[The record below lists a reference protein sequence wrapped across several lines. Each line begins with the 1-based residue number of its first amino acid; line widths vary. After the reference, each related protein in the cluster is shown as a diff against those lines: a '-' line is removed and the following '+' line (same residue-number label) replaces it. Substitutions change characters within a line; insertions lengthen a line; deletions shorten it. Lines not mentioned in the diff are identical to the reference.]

1 MGFRQAGMDIV
12 FAADKDHDAAKTFE
26 MNFPETRLL
35 EEPEFDGRFRGIHY
49 LQRKIEEF
57 PTEALQPLVDTCN
70 DHPILFAGCAPCQPF
85 THQNTQLP
93 AEDDRRTLLDKFRHF
108 VEYYSP
114 EFVFVENVPG
124 LQKICDERGAFGR
137 FLNSLKELNYSFVY
151 KLVAAQHYGV
161 PQKRSRLVLI
171 ASRLGK
177 IEFPPKTHGRGT
189 DHPKYSTVREWIGD
203 LPPIKAGETHPSV
216 PNHRA
221 AGLWPINLERI
232 RATPPGGDRR
242 DWPDHLHL
250 ECHSKGYRGHTDVYG
265 RLRWNQPASCLT
277 TKCTS
282 LSNGRFGHPEQDR
295 AISARE
301 AACLQTFPRDFVFC
315 GGLGSISRQI
325 GNAVPVL
332 LARHFGEN
340 FVKHLQDHLEG
351 KS

>member
-124 LQKICDERGAFGR
+124 LQKICDERGTFGR

-161 PQKRSRLVLI
+161 PQKRSRLVLV

-332 LARHFGEN
+332 LAKHFGEN
-340 FVKHLQDHLEG
+340 FVKHLQAHLEG
-351 KS
+351 TL